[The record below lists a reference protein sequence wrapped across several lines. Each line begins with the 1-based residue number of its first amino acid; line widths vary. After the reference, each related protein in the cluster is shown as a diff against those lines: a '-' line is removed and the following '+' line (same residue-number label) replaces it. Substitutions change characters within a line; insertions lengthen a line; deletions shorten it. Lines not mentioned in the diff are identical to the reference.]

1 MLRFRLLILL
11 AACVFAACSS
21 GMIRAEFD
29 KSLEKYNELV
39 RWRELDKA
47 ASFALPAISGEFRAR
62 AEAAKGSRVI
72 DYQVVDV
79 RYDEKAREASTTVTY
94 KYYSLATGLVHDMTD
109 KQEWIYVGEG
119 DAKGWRLKS
128 LLPEFR

>member
-1 MLRFRLLILL
+1 MLRLRFLLLF
-11 AACVFAACSS
+11 AACVLAACSS

-47 ASFALPAISGEFRAR
+47 ALFAAPGISGEFRAR
-62 AEAAKGSRVI
+62 AEAAKSSRVI

-79 RYDEKAREASTTVTY
+79 SYDEKAQKATATVTY

-109 KQEWIYVGEG
+109 KQEWGYTPEG
-119 DAKGWRLKS
+119 DSKGWRLKS